1 MRLIALAIVVLAG
14 AVMVG
19 LDCLP
24 NTRGVAADFGSFT
37 VFVGLVA
44 FGVELYVLPFI
55 RKKRGDGF
63 PL

>member
-24 NTRGVAADFGSFT
+24 NTYGGADDLGFFT
-37 VFVGLVA
+37 IFVGLVA
-44 FGVELYVLPFI
+44 LGIELYVLPFI

>member
-1 MRLIALAIVVLAG
+1 M
-14 AVMVG
+14 MVG

-24 NTRGVAADFGSFT
+24 NTRGDAHDFGPFT
-37 VFVGLVA
+37 VSVGLVA
-44 FGVELYVLPFI
+44 LGIELYVLPFI